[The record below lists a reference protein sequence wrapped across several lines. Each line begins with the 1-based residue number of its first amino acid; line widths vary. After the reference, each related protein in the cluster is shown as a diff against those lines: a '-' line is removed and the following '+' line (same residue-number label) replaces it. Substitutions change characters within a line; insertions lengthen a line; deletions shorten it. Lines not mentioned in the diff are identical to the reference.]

1 MIKFNVMYPRTEGG
15 RFDHAYYRDK
25 HMPMVAQKLGSAC
38 LYYSIDKG
46 LAGGAPGAPSPFFA
60 ACSIACDSLE
70 SLQQALGPN
79 AKAIMADVPNYTD
92 AQPVVWIS
100 EVVVERS

>member
-1 MIKFNVMYPRTEGG
+1 MIKFNVLYPFREGG

-38 LYYSIDKG
+38 QSYSIDQG
-46 LAGGAPGAPSPFFA
+46 LAGGAPGAPPPYFA
-60 ACSIACDSLE
+60 ACSVYCE
-70 SLQQALGPN
+70 SVEALQGALGPH
-79 AKAIMADVPNYTD
+79 AKEIMADVPNYTD

-100 EVVVERS
+100 EVVRDR